1 MKFGILGAAKIA
13 PMALVRP
20 ASEVDGVEVVA
31 VAARDGNK
39 AAKFA
44 AKHNIDRAYDS
55 YEALLADEQIDAV
68 YIPLPNGLHGEWTIK
83 ALAAGKHVLCEKPF
97 TANAAEAKNV
107 ASVAD
112 ESGLIVMEAFH
123 WRYHRMAERIGQI
136 IASGEIGDVQHI
148 EMAMCFPLPLFS
160 DIRWQWDLAGGSLMD
175 AGCYCVSITRFL
187 AGAEMATQPEVVYA
201 KSKTLSGG
209 NIDRWTTADLA
220 FKNGVTAKVTAAMW
234 SSSLLKLK
242 AKIIGSR
249 GEVHVLNPVLP
260 QLFNRI
266 TVKAGGKRRTEKVEG
281 ETSYT
286 AQLRAFKAAVGGDA
300 AKNITNTQYAITNM
314 SILDEIYQ
322 KAGLPLRQSFADIS
336 I

>member
-107 ASVAD
+107 ASVAG

-136 IASGEIGDVQHI
+136 IESGEIGDVQHI

-187 AGAEMATQPEVVYA
+187 AGAEMSAQPEVVYA

-249 GEVHVLNPVLP
+249 GEVYVLNPVLP

-266 TVKAGGKRRTEKVEG
+266 TVKAEGKRRTEKVEG

-336 I
+336 T